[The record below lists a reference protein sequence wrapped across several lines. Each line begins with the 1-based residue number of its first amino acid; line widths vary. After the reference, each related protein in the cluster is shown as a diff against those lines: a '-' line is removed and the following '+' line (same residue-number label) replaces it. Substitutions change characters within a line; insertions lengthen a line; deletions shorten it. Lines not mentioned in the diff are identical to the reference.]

1 MSSIQTIKIKR
12 TASTLSDVS
21 TLKLKYGEPLY
32 VKGNNTTNSNDGG
45 TYLVTGYS
53 DDSGETV
60 SRVQDCKVVKYQPQS
75 FVDNALFYSTTATLS
90 DNDIVVT
97 LMNDKNETLQPLV
110 HSSNVEYEYGEYP
123 NITNIEQAV
132 DALYDG
138 SVPSYKANTVKATV
152 AGNSK
157 YFILGVP
164 STGTYKDVYYANNPS
179 GTKNATGIYFDGS
192 GVLMGAAWNDFAE
205 RRKCGIKTPG
215 ICVVESPDGV
225 LKASRRYRLPA
236 AYIISDTY
244 GMVIGEEDEKSVPIA
259 VAGRVLAFVE
269 NKDKIKVGDALKTA
283 PGGKLAKM
291 NRLEVFLF
299 PDRVVG
305 HVSEIPS
312 YEEWNGV
319 EVNGR
324 IWVKL

>member
-21 TLKLKYGEPLY
+21 TSKLKYGEPLY
-32 VKGNNTTNSNDGG
+32 VKGDNTTNSNDGG

-60 SRVQDCKVVKYQPQS
+60 SRVQDCKVIKYQPQS

-110 HSSNVEYEYGEYP
+110 DSSNVLYEYG
-123 NITNIEQAV
+123 NATNVEQAL
-132 DALYDG
+132 DSIYSGDIPAGKTDKLKA
-138 SVPSYKANTVKATV
+138 SVASNQ
-152 AGNSK
+152 K
-157 YFILGVP
+157 YFVLGVN
-164 STGTYKDVYYANNPS
+164 SSDADTYKDVYYANNPS

-215 ICVVESPDGV
+215 ICVVESPNGV

-312 YEEWNGV
+312 YKEWNGV
-319 EVNGR
+319 EVNDR